1 MRFTRS
7 SRSETFGVCL
17 LFDGQMSA
25 IPKVTRESKATAV
38 VLVLAWLAI
47 GALSV
52 TVAMIAA
59 PAFAL
64 FFVLSLGF
72 FPGEELI
79 VKAREL
85 GSRPR
90 EWSRP
95 VLLPVPVLPVAF
107 RPVGLKMAFALAV
120 RPPPAHL

>member
-1 MRFTRS
+1 M
-7 SRSETFGVCL
+7 GV
-17 LFDGQMSA
+17 
-25 IPKVTRESKATAV
+25 IPRISRESKATAV

-52 TVAMIAA
+52 TIALITA

-64 FFVLSLGF
+64 FFILSLGF

-79 VKAREL
+79 AKAREFRV
-85 GSRPR
+85 RPR

-95 VLLPVPVLPVAF
+95 VLLPVPVLPLSS
-107 RPVGLKMAFALAV
+107 RPVGIKLAFALAV
-120 RPPPAHL
+120 RPPPAVQ

>member
-1 MRFTRS
+1 MGLITQLS
-7 SRSETFGVCL
+7 NEN
-17 LFDGQMSA
+17 
-25 IPKVTRESKATAV
+25 KAVAFA
-38 VLVLAWLAI
+38 LVLSWLALA
-47 GALSV
+47 ALSV
-52 TVAMIAA
+52 TIALIAA

-85 GSRPR
+85 AARPR

-95 VLLPVPVLPVAF
+95 VLLPVPDLPLST
-107 RPVGLKMAFALAV
+107 RPVGLDLAFALAV
-120 RPPPAHL
+120 RPPPARL

>member
-1 MRFTRS
+1 M
-7 SRSETFGVCL
+7 GVISQ
-17 LFDGQMSA
+17 GSKQHKA
-25 IPKVTRESKATAV
+25 IAV
-38 VLVLAWLAI
+38 VLFLAWLAL
-47 GALSV
+47 ATLSV
-52 TVAMIAA
+52 TAALITA

-72 FPGEELI
+72 FPGEQLI

-95 VLLPVPVLPVAF
+95 VLLAIPVLPHSS

-120 RPPPAHL
+120 RPPPALR